1 MTHRALPLLLAIAAL
16 APAVGRAAPT
26 SNPIISKDNGVLSD
40 GSFSYRLPIKLPRG
54 LNGLQPELSLVYNS
68 NHGNGPLGLRWRLHG
83 LSAVRR
89 VNTGSG
95 VRYAGQDAYA
105 GPEGRLVPVPEIVNT
120 VYTTIYHPARETW
133 TRYLPQGKCGD
144 GPCWWKAERRDGK
157 KLYFGS
163 GTSTRQLAVGKKG
176 SVRVWPLDRVV
187 DARGLHYDIEYH
199 TDGVNGDFYPKRITY
214 TKGGPGALRT
224 VDFVYEARSDSGRM
238 FVDSAVED
246 VDRRLR
252 WIVVRSNGKLVRKI
266 ELGYGASD
274 VTGRSLLRT
283 VHEVGSDGETTRLLA
298 AFDWDGHD
306 LPKLG
311 LQLDAGW
318 QAPTVCLPVPDVP
331 YLRSFP
337 SVSDFNGDGF
347 DDFATLF
354 YNAKEKY
361 LNLVI
366 DGSTGSAF
374 DGKLGWATMMDF
386 DAANAQLIGGD
397 FDGDGSTDLARA
409 VNDGGK
415 TTIEVFLSTRTG
427 FAKPVKW
434 AIKADYWGKQL
445 AAGDFTGDGKT
456 DIVSYSLGSGSLQAE
471 LYISTGS
478 AFVYSAALKNVPFN
492 GKLSDVSLGDFDGDG
507 RTDLASHVIGA
518 GGWWID
524 VYRSTGTKLVHEA
537 KWGYNQG
544 TPGTTHRFRTGDF
557 NGDGK
562 TDLLRFW
569 DDGGKLSADV
579 HLSTGSRFELQ
590 AWLRKKGAAGD
601 LRRLKTGDFN
611 GDGKT
616 DLVHLDLGNLYLST
630 GRFDFPGGGLALPA
644 WGAGVKLGCSMI
656 GDFNGDGT
664 TDLMR
669 SDGIAQGVYTLNRNG
684 PASPLEVP
692 HDVITRFKNDVG
704 GALEVAHTPAP
715 QVQGAVRPDLG
726 GSGRAFKHPRL
737 LVTETR
743 VSGGSEQA
751 SACVQKTRYE
761 YANGRYSPGNVS
773 STWNPV
779 DHSHVLV
786 GEPANT
792 FLGFQWIRR
801 VELASQ
807 QETVTRF
814 RQDEPFERQVA
825 RVEAYAGNKLLRSK
839 TMFSYKAIGNCGGGG
854 CTGQSPADLPNM
866 LLPYTQKI
874 YTYEPAP
881 PHPALLKIE
890 TAVNTFDLFGNNVAS
905 TKVVKNADLIE
916 VHREHHESQVINNR
930 VPNVIGLV
938 YSRKSCRDPSCLKLY
953 HHERLYFDNQPL
965 GAAGAQRA
973 LTKKEVLLGG
983 VWAAESFTHDAAG
996 NVIQTQH
1003 ANGTQVTT
1011 IYDATF
1017 GIYPAEIT
1025 DAAGHATLKTHD
1037 DRFDVVVSSTDANNV
1052 VTKRTLG
1059 AFGRPVTELTRVG
1072 GATVAKKT
1080 FGYSRGSAANDA
1092 YWDET
1097 CAWDLAANVKYCGR
1111 EHRDGMD
1118 RLYRKASVGDG
1129 GKQVIQLSEYSC
1141 AEPSKLSRR
1150 SEPFFAGAAKKHW
1163 TAWTYD
1169 SAGRVGKTVLPNG
1182 SVLLTAYNEVGAAG
1196 VSGAVVVKTTTDP
1209 RGHRTRIWSDFLG
1222 KAVRTTQG
1230 LGTGDESTVQ
1240 RSFDCHL
1247 RKPLTTLD
1255 PNGNLTKI
1263 VYDADGRVTSQ
1274 TIPGMGTFTYAYHK
1288 TPGVGAFGRLSHEKY
1303 AGANPGAGVVTKT
1316 FQYDAFG
1323 RPTGYA
1329 TSNGIVKELAYDET
1343 KVQNGLG
1350 RITSSLYQADG
1361 YRIEKLHAYDA
1372 FGKVAST
1379 AVTLKETATNT
1390 VLASWTT
1397 GKKLDSLQRIAERS
1411 YPDSS
1416 VLGYA
1421 YHPSSGLPK
1430 ALIAGTVVHAS
1441 YTDYDPRGQAGTV
1454 TYANKVENGRVYD
1467 DRTGQLAA
1475 LVTARQGASPQVL
1488 QHREYDHDGNG
1499 NVTDA
1504 RDLLK
1509 PALSYGYFYDPLNRL
1524 REALRADKR
1533 AFHYDFDPGGN
1544 LVNNDGQGQAFGP
1557 GNVPVQAGGEMLVFS
1572 GRGTL
1577 VERMEAGAWQS
1588 YVYNDEAR
1596 LIHVEVNGAPRA
1608 HYVYDEAGRRVL
1620 KISFAGKIERRTY
1633 YLGDAYEVR
1642 EKRVDG
1648 ACTERT
1654 AVRHIVGPDGKRVA
1668 SESRPR
1674 SCQAAVAAL
1683 DSPGAHRALA
1693 SMYAPGDPRGW
1704 VARHYH
1710 LAAAAL
1716 EELGPRRALGL
1727 LLVALTAALVL
1738 AIYLRNVRRRRSRR
1752 CRTRFSAAHPLLARV
1767 NLGVLAAFLLV
1778 TGCGGQEPATRSA
1791 PLSASAV
1798 RYYSTDHLGSVTVVT
1813 DGAGTALSSIHY
1825 TPFGAIDETTSK
1837 GAGVSSTEFTGQEHD
1852 GEVGLYYYKSRYYD
1866 PGLGLFVQPDSE
1878 VPGEGTQ
1885 DTNRFMYAA
1894 GNPVTFCDPS
1904 GHFWTTLIYTI
1915 VFAVLG
1921 AIFGGTNGMPFLPE
1935 NWSNFNV
1942 RGAIFG
1948 FLNGALSG
1956 FLLGAMDLTFFHTVT
1971 IHDKSTGLIASI
1983 MKSKAFNYI
1992 LSFGG
1997 ATLGLFSQDHE
2008 TSFWLQFA
2016 FASVAYPI
2024 FLGGHKLWMSGWA
2037 AYVHCRSA
2045 LDLVTSVGKL
2055 AVALPIMWVGKGL
2068 MYTKTGIGVI
2078 IGLVNFLDSDSEDE
2092 EAPIN
2097 SISFV
2102 SASAKPA
2109 G

>member
-1 MTHRALPLLLAIAAL
+1 MTHRALPLLLAIAAFG
-16 APAVGRAAPT
+16 PTPGGAAPNT
-26 SNPIISKDNGVLSD
+26 TPANPIASSNNGVISD

-54 LNGLQPELSLVYNS
+54 QGGLQPELSLVYNS
-68 NHGNGPLGLRWRLHG
+68 NHESGPLGLRWRLHG
-83 LSAVRR
+83 LGAVRR

-95 VRYAGQDAYA
+95 VRYAGKDAYA
-105 GPEGRLVPVPEIVNT
+105 GPEGRLVPVPEIFNT
-120 VYTTIYHPARETW
+120 VYTTVYHPARETW
-133 TRYLPQGKCGD
+133 TRYLAQGKCGD

-157 KLYFGS
+157 KLYFGA

-176 SVRVWPLDRVV
+176 AVRVWPLDRVE
-187 DARGLHYDIEYH
+187 DARGLYYDIEYY
-199 TDGVNGDFYPKRITY
+199 TDAVNGDFYPKRITY
-214 TKGGPGALRT
+214 TMGGSGAPRT
-224 VDFVYEARSDSGRM
+224 VDFVYEKRTDSGRM
-238 FVDSAVED
+238 YSDGAVED
-246 VDRRLR
+246 IDRRLR
-252 WIVVRSNGKLVRKI
+252 WIVVRSNEKLVRKI
-266 ELGYGASD
+266 ALGYGASD

-298 AFDWDGHD
+298 AFDWDSHD

-318 QAPTVCLPVPDVP
+318 QAPKVCLPVPDVS
-331 YLRSFP
+331 YIRSFP
-337 SVSDFNGDGF
+337 TVADFNGDGF
-347 DDFATLF
+347 DDFATLV

-361 LNLVI
+361 LNLVV

-374 DGKLGWATMMDF
+374 DAKLGWSIMMDL
-386 DAANAQLIGGD
+386 DAANARLVGGD
-397 FDGDGSTDLARA
+397 FDGDGSADLARCT
-409 VNDGGK
+409 NDGGK
-415 TTIEVFLSTRTG
+415 TTIEVFRSTRTG

-445 AAGDFTGDGKT
+445 AAGDFNGDGRT
-456 DIVSYSLGSGSLQAE
+456 DLVSYSLGSGSLQAE
-471 LYISTGS
+471 LYISTGN
-478 AFVYSAALKNVPFN
+478 AFVYSPALKNAPFN
-492 GKLSDVSLGDFDGDG
+492 GKLSDVTLGDFDGDG
-507 RTDLASHVIGA
+507 KTDLASHVIGA
-518 GGWWID
+518 GGWRID

-537 KWGYNQG
+537 KWGHNQG
-544 TPGTTHRFRTGDF
+544 TPSTAHRFRTGDF

-579 HLSTGSRFELQ
+579 HLSTGGRFELQ

-601 LRRLKTGDFN
+601 LKRLKTGDFN

-616 DLVHLDLGNLYLST
+616 DLVQLDLGNLYLST
-630 GRFDFPGGGLALPA
+630 GRFDFPGGGFTLPA
-644 WGAGVKLGCSMI
+644 WGTGVKLGCTVI

-664 TDLMR
+664 SDLM
-669 SDGIAQGVYTLNRNG
+669 DGLGVHTLDRNST
-684 PASPLEVP
+684 ASPLEVP
-692 HDVITRFKNDVG
+692 RDVVTAFRNDVG
-704 GALEVAHTPAP
+704 GELEVSYTPAP

-751 SACVQKTRYE
+751 SACGQHKTRFE
-761 YANGRYSPGNVS
+761 YANGRYSPGDVS

-807 QETVTRF
+807 QETLTRF

-825 RVEAYAGNKLLRSK
+825 RIEAFAGNKLLRSK
-839 TMFSYKAIGNCGGGG
+839 TLFSYKVIGNCGGGG
-854 CTGQSPADLPNM
+854 CSAGSADLPNM
-866 LLPYTQKI
+866 VLGYVQKN

-881 PHPALLKIE
+881 PRVRLLKLE
-890 TAVNTFDLFGNNVAS
+890 TAVNAFDLYGNTVAS
-905 TKVVKNADLIE
+905 RRVVKNAALLE
-916 VHREHHESQVINNR
+916 VHREHHKNQVINKR
-930 VPNVIGLV
+930 GPNVIGLV
-938 YSRKSCRDPSCLKLY
+938 YSKKSCRDPSCLKIY

-965 GAAGAQRA
+965 GAAGIHRA

-1003 ANGTQVTT
+1003 ANGTKVTT
-1011 IYDATF
+1011 TYDATF
-1017 GIYPAEIT
+1017 GVYPAEIT
-1025 DAAGHATLKTHD
+1025 DAAGLVSKKTHD
-1037 DRFDVVVSSTDANNV
+1037 DRFDEVVSSTDPNNV
-1052 VTKRTLG
+1052 VTKRTLD
-1059 AFGRPVTELTRVG
+1059 AFGRPVLELIRAG

-1080 FGYSRGSAANDA
+1080 LGYSRGSAANDA

-1097 CAWDLAANVKYCGR
+1097 CAWDLAANVKYCER
-1111 EHRDGMD
+1111 EHRDGLD
-1118 RLYRKASVGDG
+1118 RRYRKSSVGDG

-1141 AEPSKLSRR
+1141 AELSKLSRR
-1150 SEPFFAGAAKKHW
+1150 SEPFFAGASKKHW

-1169 SAGRVGKTVLPNG
+1169 SAGRVGKTTLPNG
-1182 SVLLTAYNEVGAAG
+1182 AVLLHAHNDVAATGVTA
-1196 VSGAVVVKTTTDP
+1196 AVEVKTTTDT
-1209 RGHRTRIWSDFLG
+1209 RGHRTRIWNDFLG
-1222 KAVRTTQG
+1222 QAVQTTQG
-1230 LGTGDESTVQ
+1230 LGTPDESTVQ
-1240 RSFDCHL
+1240 RTFDCHL
-1247 RKPLTTLD
+1247 RKPLSTLD

-1263 VYDADGRVTSQ
+1263 VYDASGRMTSQ
-1274 TIPGMGTFTYAYHK
+1274 TIPGMGTLTYGYHK
-1288 TPGVGAFGRLSHEKY
+1288 TPGTGAFGRVSHETY
-1303 AGANPGAGVVTKT
+1303 ASANPGQPAVTKT
-1316 FQYDAFG
+1316 FQYDPFG
-1323 RPTGYA
+1323 RPAGYT
-1329 TSNGIVKELAYDET
+1329 TSSGIVKELTYDEA
-1343 KVQNGLG
+1343 KVKNGLG
-1350 RITSSLYQADG
+1350 RITSSSYQADG
-1361 YRIEKLHAYDA
+1361 YLIEKLHAYDA

-1379 AVTLKETATNT
+1379 AVTLEDQATST

-1397 GKKLDSLQRIAERS
+1397 GKKHDSLRRIVERS

-1430 ALIAGTVVHAS
+1430 ALIAGKVVHAS
-1441 YTDYDPRGQAGTV
+1441 YTDYDPRGQVGTV
-1454 TYANKVENGRVYD
+1454 AYANKVENGRIYD
-1467 DRTGQLAA
+1467 ERTGQLAA
-1475 LVTARQGASPQVL
+1475 LAAVRQGQAL
-1488 QHREYDHDGNG
+1488 QHLEYDHDGNG
-1499 NVTDA
+1499 NVETKK
-1504 RDLLK
+1504 DLLK
-1509 PALSYGYFYDPLNRL
+1509 PALTYTYHYDPLNRL

-1557 GNVPVQAGGEMLVFS
+1557 GNVPAQAGGELLAFS
-1572 GRGTL
+1572 KRGTL
-1577 VERMEAGAWQS
+1577 VERMGPGAWQS
-1588 YVYNDEAR
+1588 FVYNDEAR
-1596 LIHVEVNGAPRA
+1596 LIEVDANGAPRA
-1608 HYVYDEAGRRVL
+1608 RYVYDEAGRRVL
-1620 KISFAGKIERRTY
+1620 KISLAGQIERRTY
-1633 YLGDAYEVR
+1633 YLGEAYEVR
-1642 EKRVDG
+1642 EKRVGG
-1648 ACTERT
+1648 ACTERV
-1654 AVRHIVGPDGKRVA
+1654 AVRLIIGPDGRRVA

-1674 SCQAAVAAL
+1674 SCQAAVAGL
-1683 DSPGAHRALA
+1683 DSPGGHRALA
-1693 SMYAPGDPRGW
+1693 SMYAPDDPHGW
-1704 VARHYH
+1704 VARHFH

-1716 EELGPRRALGL
+1716 GELGSRRALGL

-1738 AIYLRNVRRRRSRR
+1738 AIYLRNVRRRRPRR
-1752 CRTRFSAAHPLLARV
+1752 SRTRFSAAHPLLARV

-1778 TGCGGQEPATRSA
+1778 TGCGGQQVETRSE
-1791 PLSASAV
+1791 PLAASAV

-1813 DGAGTALSSIHY
+1813 DGAGTTLSSIHY
-1825 TPFGAIDETTSK
+1825 TPFGGIDETVSK
-1837 GAGVSSTEFTGQEHD
+1837 GAGVSSTEYTGQEHD
-1852 GEVGLYYYKSRYYD
+1852 GEVGLYYYNSRYYD
-1866 PGLGLFVQPDSE
+1866 PGLGFFVQPDSE

-1904 GHFWTTLIYTI
+1904 GHFWTTLICTI
-1915 VFAVLG
+1915 VYAVLG
-1921 AIFGGTNGMPFLPE
+1921 AIFGGTNGMPFLAE
-1935 NWSNFNV
+1935 NWRNFSV

-1956 FLLGAMDLTFFHTVT
+1956 FLLGSMDLTFFHTVASR
-1971 IHDKSTGLIASI
+1971 DMSTGLLASV
-1983 MKSKAFNYI
+1983 MKSKVFNYI

-2024 FLGGHKLWMSGWA
+2024 FLGGHKLWMSGWTQF
-2037 AYVHCRSA
+2037 VKSRSV
-2045 LDLVTSVGKL
+2045 LDLTVSYTKL
-2055 AVALPIMWVGKGL
+2055 ALGYPIMWVGKGL
-2068 MYTKTGIGVI
+2068 MYTKTGIGII
-2078 IGLVNFLDSDSEDE
+2078 IGLVNFLDEGSEDE

-2109 G
+2109 